1 MADEAAAP
9 PTNAIYTAGFSG
21 DLTEDDFTAAFGSF
35 GEVTKV
41 LIRGKDKP
49 FAFVTFAEEASA
61 QSAVEAGSINLG
73 GADCTVEA
81 QTSTPRARKPRK
93 PRRANSDG
101 PPPNNSSI
109 YVKGIPG
116 GEGVTDKLRDIF
128 GGFGEIAKLTYKG
141 RDYAFVEYTS
151 PDGMNAALAG
161 SDGVTFDDE
170 PLTVEERT
178 STARTRAPRRQ
189 SSEEDTGPNTTI
201 YVKGVPENTD
211 TDAIKDKFGAFGDI
225 TKVMNRSNRG
235 FVFISYA
242 TPDEM
247 NSALGATHDWD
258 GEELLVEE
266 RRPKGAPRDAE

>member
-1 MADEAAAP
+1 MAEDAAAP

-21 DLTEDDFTAAFGSF
+21 DLTEDDFTSAFGSF

-49 FAFVTFAEEASA
+49 FAFVTFADESSA
-61 QSAVEAGSINLG
+61 TSAVEAGSINLG

-101 PPPNNSSI
+101 PPVDNSSI
-109 YVKGIPG
+109 YVKGIPAG
-116 GEGVTDKLRDIF
+116 DGVTDQLRSIF

-141 RDYAFVEYTS
+141 RDYAFVEYAS

-161 SDGVTFDDE
+161 GEVKFGDE

-178 STARTRAPRRQ
+178 STPRARAPRRQ
-189 SSEEDTGPNTTI
+189 ASREDTGPNTTI
-201 YVKGVPENTD
+201 YVKGVPEDTD
-211 TDAIKDKFGAFGDI
+211 TDAIKDKFGSFGEI

-235 FVFISYA
+235 FVFVSFS

-247 NSALGATHDWD
+247 NGALSTTHDWD

-266 RRPKGAPRDAE
+266 RRPKGAPRE